1 MGVAVHDLTME
12 YSSGG
17 YVVRPLESLSLD
29 ADGGQLALLLGA
41 SGCGKTT
48 LLSILAG
55 ILTPTAGSVVV
66 DGIQVT
72 TLDRA
77 GMAKYRRHSVGIV
90 FQAFNLVPSLTALEN
105 VQVPL
110 RMAGMRRGPARTRA
124 QELLAQVGLEDR
136 AHHRP
141 ADLSGGQQQRVGIA
155 RALAHDPPVLLA
167 DEPTAHLDYLQVESV
182 LKVLRALADSG
193 RTVVIATHDDRL
205 LPLADKVVELT
216 PRTDL
221 AKVEQRHVAL
231 AEGEV
236 LFRQGDPSDVVYVI
250 DSGTLDVSVAR
261 SDGTEEVLARL
272 GPGQHVGELGPLLG
286 LQRSATARA
295 TSDLRLTAFTA
306 QEFRARVQTKD
317 APGKKAPRKRAPAKQ
332 RATAKKAPAK
342 KAPAKKATAKRA
354 PAKKPAAKKA
364 PPRKK
369 AAARR

>member
-1 MGVAVHDLTME
+1 MGVVVDHLTME

-17 YVVRPLESLSLD
+17 YVVRPLEDLSLS

-66 DGIQVT
+66 DGTEVT

-77 GMAKYRRHSVGIV
+77 GMAGYRRHSVGIV

-110 RMAGMRRGPARTRA
+110 RMAGVRRGAAKARA
-124 QELLAQVGLEDR
+124 QALLAQVGLEDR
-136 AHHRP
+136 THHRP

-193 RTVVIATHDDRL
+193 RTVIVATHDDRL

-221 AKVEQRHVAL
+221 AKVTQRHVDL
-231 AEGEV
+231 AAGEV

-250 DSGTLDVSVAR
+250 DRGALDVTVAR

-295 TSDLRLTAFTA
+295 TSDTRLTAFTA

-317 APGKKAPRKRAPAKQ
+317 APAKKKAAKKKAPAKR
-332 RATAKKAPAK
+332 APAK
-342 KAPAKKATAKRA
+342 KAPARKA
-354 PAKKPAAKKA
+354 PAKQAAA
-364 PPRKK
+364 PRKR